1 MSDTPGPA
9 DSPAGST
16 FSSRLPLARA
26 ALDRDHLGRAGGID
40 ALLDDTRTRAIVLHE
55 GRALLAT
62 PTSLAILPPSIVPQA
77 ALAVYLGRTTSPA
90 PDLAEG
96 TPIVALA
103 VDSTDGFDALDD
115 MPTGPAQWGDL
126 RRIGAHLDERDA
138 GLFTQAL
145 AILNWHTV
153 SRFSPLAGVETVPAQ
168 AGWVRKDESGK
179 EYFPRTDAAVIVA
192 VLDDA
197 DRLLLGSNA
206 LWEHNRF
213 SLLAGFVEPGE
224 SLEAAVI
231 REVFEES
238 GVRVENPQY
247 LGSQPWPFPASLM
260 VGFEAR
266 VVAGA
271 DTVGRPDGDEITAL
285 RWFTRDELAAA
296 AAAGD
301 VLLPG
306 RTSIARAIVEHW
318 FGGELTEAPRPRE
331 RK

>member
-1 MSDTPGPA
+1 MSDTPAP
-9 DSPAGST
+9 ST

-40 ALLDDTRTRAIVLHE
+40 ALLDDARTRAIVLHE
-55 GRALLAT
+55 GRALLST
-62 PTSLAILPPSIVPQA
+62 PTSLAILPPSVVPQA
-77 ALAVYLGRTTSPA
+77 ALAVYLGRTTDPA
-90 PDLAEG
+90 PDLDEG

-103 VDSTDGFDALDD
+103 VDSTDGFDQLDD
-115 MPTGPAQWGDL
+115 IPTGPAQWGDL

-153 SRFSPLAGVETVPAQ
+153 SRFSPAAGGETVPAQ
-168 AGWVRKDESGK
+168 SGWVRRDDDGK

-192 VLDDA
+192 VLDSD

-206 LWEHNRF
+206 QWEANRF

-238 GVRVENPQY
+238 GVRVEHPQY

-271 DTVGRPDGDEITAL
+271 DTVGRPDGEEIVAL
-285 RWFTRDELAAA
+285 RWFSRAELTAAVE
-296 AAAGD
+296 AGE
-301 VLLPG
+301 VILPG
-306 RTSIARAIVEHW
+306 PTSIARAIIEHW
-318 FGGELTEAPRPRE
+318 YGGEIPDGA
-331 RK
+331 RKWA

>member
-1 MSDTPGPA
+1 MSDTP
-9 DSPAGST
+9 SST
-16 FSSRLPLARA
+16 GFSARLPLSRA
-26 ALDRDHLGRAGGID
+26 ALDRDHLSRAGGID
-40 ALLDDTRTRAIVLHE
+40 ALLDDARTRAIVVHE

-62 PTSLAILPPSIVPQA
+62 PTTLAILPPSIVPQA
-77 ALAVYLGRTTSPA
+77 ALAVYLGRTTNAA
-90 PDLAEG
+90 PDLAAG

-103 VDSTDGFDALDD
+103 VDSTEGFDDLDD
-115 MPTGPAQWGDL
+115 VAAGPAQWGDL
-126 RRIGAHLDERDA
+126 RRIGARLDERDA

-153 SRFSPLAGVETVPAQ
+153 SRFSPVAGVETVPAR
-168 AGWVRKDESGK
+168 AGWVRRDETGK
-179 EYFPRTDAAVIVA
+179 EYFPRTDAAVIVG
-192 VLDDA
+192 VLDED

-206 LWEHNRF
+206 LWETNRF

-238 GVRVENPQY
+238 GVRVEHPQY

-266 VVAGA
+266 VALGA
-271 DTVGRPDGDEITAL
+271 DTTGRPDGEEIIAL
-285 RWFTRDELAAA
+285 RWFSRPELTAAVE
-296 AAAGD
+296 AGE

-306 RTSIARAIVEHW
+306 STSIARAIIEHW
-318 FGGELTEAPRPRE
+318 YGAPIADGPQA
-331 RK
+331 

>member
-1 MSDTPGPA
+1 MSDTPA
-9 DSPAGST
+9 LSS

-40 ALLDDTRTRAIVLHE
+40 ALLDDARTRAIVLHE

-77 ALAVYLGRTTSPA
+77 ALAVYLGRTMNAA

-103 VDSTDGFDALDD
+103 VDSTAGFETLDD
-115 MPTGPAQWGDL
+115 IPTGPAQWGDL

-168 AGWVRKDESGK
+168 SGWVRQDESCK

-192 VLDDA
+192 VLDAD

-206 LWEHNRF
+206 LWEANRF

-224 SLEAAVI
+224 SLEVAVI

-238 GVRVENPQY
+238 GVRVEHPQY

-271 DTVGRPDGDEITAL
+271 DTVGRPDGDEIVAL
-285 RWFTRDELAAA
+285 RWFSRAELQAAVD
-296 AAAGD
+296 AGE

-306 RTSIARAIVEHW
+306 PTSIARAIIEHW
-318 FGGELTEAPRPRE
+318 FGGEVEDGSRA
-331 RK
+331 

>member
-9 DSPAGST
+9 VSPGARSS

-40 ALLDDTRTRAIVLHE
+40 ALLDDSRTRAIVLHE

-62 PTSLAILPPSIVPQA
+62 PTSLAVLPPSIVPQA
-77 ALAVYLGRTTSPA
+77 ALAVYLGRTTTAA

-103 VDSTDGFDALDD
+103 VDSTDGFDELDD
-115 MPTGPAQWGDL
+115 IETGPARWGDL
-126 RRIGAHLDERDA
+126 RRIGARLDERDA

-153 SRFSPLAGVETVPAQ
+153 SRFSPVAGAPTVPAQ
-168 AGWVRKDESGK
+168 SGWVRQDETGK

-192 VLDDA
+192 VLDAD

-206 LWEHNRF
+206 LWEANRF

-266 VVAGA
+266 VVAGT
-271 DTVGRPDGDEITAL
+271 DPVGRPDGDEIVAL
-285 RWFTRDELAAA
+285 RWFSRDELTAAVDV
-296 AAAGD
+296 GE

-306 RTSIARAIVEHW
+306 PTSIARAIIEHW
-318 FGGELTEAPRPRE
+318 YGGEVVDGSRE
-331 RK
+331 

>member
-1 MSDTPGPA
+1 MSDTPAP
-9 DSPAGST
+9 SS
-16 FSSRLPLARA
+16 FSARLPLARA

-40 ALLDDTRTRAIVLHE
+40 ALLDDSRTRAIVLHE
-55 GRALLAT
+55 GRALLST
-62 PTSLAILPPSIVPQA
+62 PTTLAVLPPSIVPQA
-77 ALAVYLGRTTSPA
+77 ALAVYLGRTTAPA
-90 PDLAEG
+90 PDLPEG

-103 VDSTDGFDALDD
+103 VDSTDGFDELDD
-115 MPTGPAQWGDL
+115 IPSGPAQWGDL

-168 AGWVRKDESGK
+168 AGWVRQDESGK

-192 VLDDA
+192 VLDRH

-206 LWEHNRF
+206 MWETNRF

-238 GVRVENPQY
+238 GVRVEDPQY

-266 VVAGA
+266 VAADA
-271 DTVGRPDGDEITAL
+271 DTTGRPDGDEIVAL
-285 RWFTRDELAAA
+285 RWFSRDELAAA
-296 AAAGD
+296 AEAGE

-306 RTSIARAIVEHW
+306 RTSIARAIIEHW
-318 FGGELTEAPRPRE
+318 FGGELSDGARP
-331 RK
+331 

>member
-1 MSDTPGPA
+1 MSDTPA
-9 DSPAGST
+9 LSS

-26 ALDRDHLGRAGGID
+26 ALDRDHLSRAGGID
-40 ALLDDTRTRAIVLHE
+40 ALLEDSRTRAIVLHE

-62 PTSLAILPPSIVPQA
+62 PTTLAILPPSIVPQA
-77 ALAVYLGRTTSPA
+77 ALAVYLGRTTSA
-90 PDLAEG
+90 ADDLAEG

-103 VDSTDGFDALDD
+103 VDQVDGFDELDD
-115 MPTGPAQWGDL
+115 LPTGPAQWGDL

-153 SRFSPLAGVETVPAQ
+153 SRFSPAAGVETVPDQ
-168 AGWVRKDESGK
+168 AGWVRRDESGK
-179 EYFPRTDAAVIVA
+179 EYFPRTDAAVIVG
-192 VLDDA
+192 VLDQD

-206 LWEHNRF
+206 MWEANRF

-266 VVAGA
+266 VPAGA
-271 DTVGRPDGDEITAL
+271 DTTGRPDGDEIIAL
-285 RWFTRDELAAA
+285 RWFTRDELVAAVDA
-296 AAAGD
+296 RE

-306 RTSIARAIVEHW
+306 KTSIARAIIEHW
-318 FGGELTEAPRPRE
+318 FGGEILDGTTA
-331 RK
+331 